1 MMFGDGMMHV
11 EWYSTLREMV
21 DGLMKNSFSGVG
33 YSVAASVASGIVLL
47 LVTVW
52 PVAGMLLTR
61 GATQVLN
68 LAIVAALLLITTD
81 SNRFHGLPR
90 WHALGLPLGGILF
103 TYILWK
109 ATLKTLW
116 EGGIRWR
123 GTHYPLD
130 LLKANKV

>member
-1 MMFGDGMMHV
+1 MHV
-11 EWYSTLREMV
+11 EWYSSVRELV

-33 YSVAASVASGIVLL
+33 YSVAAALASGMALL
-47 LVTVW
+47 LGTTW
-52 PVAGMLLTR
+52 PVLGLLLTR
-61 GATQVLN
+61 GSAQFLN
-68 LAIVAALLLITTD
+68 LGIVLILLLITADT
-81 SNRFHGLPR
+81 NHFQNLPR
-90 WHALGLPLGGILF
+90 WYALGLPLGGILF

-123 GTHYPLD
+123 GTYYPLA